1 MPNAASVQKFDVIV
15 AHPLTGLCLTWL
27 IKPTGRGLAGVLAA
41 AGFSSYAPRREPD
54 RMMSVVSPLASRL
67 SVPAGLGRAVALSS
81 LLVLAAIPVAQAQ
94 QTPPAPGAI
103 SPAPGT
109 NSPAPGTNPAAPG
122 ATSSIDPGTAQPPP
136 VARKE
141 TAAAYMKRVGNELL
155 AASRSGSMAQ
165 FAMVLNSNADVP
177 SIGLSALGDY
187 ARSLPKTDRPIY
199 YNGMINFIARYASK
213 EAPKYPVARFIV
225 TAQSKEDARGTY
237 VDSRIT
243 LASGDGYDV
252 RWLIV
257 KRGDAYKVRDAQV
270 VGFWM
275 TSFLDNLFQSFISD
289 NGGNPRAL
297 VVALNR

>member
-1 MPNAASVQKFDVIV
+1 MPDGRPVQKIDLIV
-15 AHPLTGLCLTWL
+15 AHPLTERRRTWL
-27 IKPTGRGLAGVLAA
+27 IKRMGRRLAAIGTANATNGFPPRREFDRMTTAMTLRAFRPSTAPGVGRALALAGLTLLPFCATANAQEAPAAAAAAAA
-41 AGFSSYAPRREPD
+41 AGTT
-54 RMMSVVSPLASRL
+54 ASIE
-67 SVPAGLGRAVALSS
+67 SKAVPKAE
-81 LLVLAAIPVAQAQ
+81 
-94 QTPPAPGAI
+94 
-103 SPAPGT
+103 
-109 NSPAPGTNPAAPG
+109 
-122 ATSSIDPGTAQPPP
+122 PPP
-136 VARKE
+136 VVRRESPAG
-141 TAAAYMKRVGNELL
+141 YMKRVGNELL
-155 AASRSGSMAQ
+155 AASRSGSATQ

-187 ARSLPKTDRPIY
+187 ARSLPKNDRPIY
-199 YNGMINFIARYASK
+199 FTGMINFIARYASK

-257 KRGDAYKVRDAQV
+257 KRGETYKVRDAQV

-289 NGGNPRAL
+289 NGGNPKAL

>member
-1 MPNAASVQKFDVIV
+1 MQFPVTTI
-15 AHPLTGLCLTWL
+15 
-27 IKPTGRGLAGVLAA
+27 
-41 AGFSSYAPRREPD
+41 APRRGLV
-54 RMMSVVSPLASRL
+54 RALALACATVVAMPM
-67 SVPAGLGRAVALSS
+67 VAM
-81 LLVLAAIPVAQAQ
+81 AQAA
-94 QTPPAPGAI
+94 PPATTA
-103 SPAPGT
+103 T
-109 NSPAPGTNPAAPG
+109 LPAAP
-122 ATSSIDPGTAQPPP
+122 P
-136 VARKE
+136 
-141 TAAAYMKRVGNELL
+141 AAATDASPVRRESPAGFMKRVGNELL
-155 AASRSGSMAQ
+155 AASRSGSVGQ

-177 SIGLSALGDY
+177 SIGISALGEY

-257 KRGDAYKVRDAQV
+257 KRGNTYKVRDAQV
-270 VGFWM
+270 IGFWM

-289 NGGNPRAL
+289 NGGNPKAL